1 VAVTLE
7 KLDRVPW
14 KQLFKEG
21 VSPVAANY
29 AALTPPPPQKKVR
42 ACVRV
47 DTTTNDTTNDTTHAC
62 CALFSADTA
71 DLTNGAFRGRCV
83 SPSWWWCTTMT
94 RRRRPS

>member
-1 VAVTLE
+1 VQVAVTLE

-42 ACVRV
+42 V
-47 DTTTNDTTNDTTHAC
+47 
-62 CALFSADTA
+62 CAEHDAHILFSAGTSRSDA
-71 DLTNGAFRGRCV
+71 WRVSCV
-83 SPSWWWCTTMT
+83 VVYTS
-94 RRRRPS
+94 

>member
-29 AALTPPPPQKKVR
+29 AALTPPPPQKKVH
-42 ACVRV
+42 ACVCV
-47 DTTTNDTTNDTTHAC
+47 CADTTTRHTCVA
-62 CALFSADTA
+62 
-71 DLTNGAFRGRCV
+71 RC
-83 SPSWWWCTTMT
+83 SPPT
-94 RRRRPS
+94 RPI